1 MANYVK
7 VDVICPCGNKLLTR
21 QSNADSGSTTKDTKR
36 CPACKRDV
44 MWWVRGDRSG
54 AAYKN

>member
-7 VDVICPCGNKLLTR
+7 VDVCCPCGYKLLTR
-21 QSNADSGSTTKDTKR
+21 QSNADSGSTTSGSKR

-44 MWWVRGDRSG
+44 KWWVRGDQSG
-54 AAYKN
+54 AGYKS